1 MSAGHTLAVT
11 QPMRVGGERDREF
24 EVQGGRVAAESWTD
38 KRASTKAARPR
49 YRYQLLAVLEYDGT
63 DYAGFQL
70 QRKGRTVQGELERAL
85 ASLAQQPVRVVGA
98 GRTDAGVHATGQVIH
113 FSVKWAHSLAE
124 LHRAL
129 NAVLA
134 TDVAVIELRVAP
146 PGFHARYSARS
157 REYVYT
163 VYAGAV
169 RSPLVQRYSYH
180 DGRAMNVEA
189 MQQACDS
196 LLGTHDFRAFG
207 SAPSGDNTMRT
218 VRRAECTRAGD
229 YVGVLIE
236 ADAFLRRM
244 VRRIVGDLL
253 LVGVGELAVEGF
265 ARLLQPQRCQTRA
278 AVASPQGLCLTKVNY

>member
-1 MSAGHTLAVT
+1 MSAGHTPAGIPRV
-11 QPMRVGGERDREF
+11 RVGGKRDRES
-24 EVQGGRVAAESWTD
+24 EKQGRRAAGERWTEYCVAEGRG
-38 KRASTKAARPR
+38 KPGHR
-49 YRYQLLAVLEYDGT
+49 YRLVAVVEYDGT

-70 QRKGRTVQGELERAL
+70 QRERRTVQGELEDAL
-85 ASLAQQPVRVVGA
+85 ASVAQQRVRIVGA
-98 GRTDAGVHATGQVIH
+98 GRTDAGVHATGQVVH
-113 FSVKWAHSLAE
+113 FAVRWAHPLAE

-134 TDVAVIELRVAP
+134 ADVALIRLRVAP

-163 VYAGAV
+163 VYTGAV

-180 DGRAMNVEA
+180 DDRAIETEA
-189 MQQACDS
+189 MQQACDR

-207 SAPSGDNTMRT
+207 SAPSGDNTVRT

-229 YVGVLIE
+229 YVRVLIE

-244 VRRIVGDLL
+244 VRRIVGNLL
-253 LVGVGELAVEGF
+253 LVGAGELELGGF
-265 ARLLQPQRCQTRA
+265 AELLQWQHLQTPA
-278 AVASPQGLCLTKVNY
+278 AVAPPQGLCLTRVNY